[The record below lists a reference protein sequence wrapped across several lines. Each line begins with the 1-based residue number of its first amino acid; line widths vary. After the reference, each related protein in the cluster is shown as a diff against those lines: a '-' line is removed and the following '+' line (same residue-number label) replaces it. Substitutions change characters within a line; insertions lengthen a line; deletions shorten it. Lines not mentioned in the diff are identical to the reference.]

1 MKLVCRFC
9 NVFSFDVEEGD
20 VASDLAPGTTIQGIP
35 ADWRCPVCGK
45 AKAFIEPLLEEDYA
59 ERRASY
65 VEFLE
70 NRKRKMPSLK
80 SLINR
85 PG

>member
-9 NVFSFDVEEGD
+9 NVFSYDIDEGD
-20 VASDLAPGTTIQGIP
+20 EASGLAPGTTIQGIP
-35 ADWRCPVCGK
+35 EDWRCLVCGK
-45 AKAFIEPLLEEDYA
+45 PKTLEEDYA

-65 VEFLE
+65 MDFLE

-80 SLINR
+80 SLISR

>member
-9 NVFSFDVEEGD
+9 NVFSFDIEEGD
-20 VASDLAPGTTIQGIP
+20 EASGLAPGTTIEEIP
-35 ADWRCPVCGK
+35 EDWRCPVCGK
-45 AKAFIEPLLEEDYA
+45 AKTFIEPLPEEDYA
-59 ERRASY
+59 ERRTSY
-65 VEFLE
+65 MEFLE

>member
-9 NVFSFDVEEGD
+9 NVFSFDITEGD
-20 VASDLAPGTTIQGIP
+20 EASGLAPGTTIEEIP
-35 ADWRCPVCGK
+35 EDMRCPVCGK
-45 AKAFIEPLLEEDYA
+45 AKTFMEPLPEEDYA

-65 VEFLE
+65 LEFLE